1 MNPLDVVAIALLVIA
16 VVLGTRSGA
25 LPQVGGLLGAVTGA
39 LAGLAAVPTLL
50 PHLDTVAPAMRVAAV
65 LILILL
71 FVGLGEMLGS
81 RLGRSASGLL
91 GSGIL
96 STLDRVG
103 GGLVGAGQAVLI
115 VWLMGGILATGLV
128 PQLGNAANTSV
139 AIRGLGLVLPPPTS
153 IVLEI
158 DKALNESG
166 LPNVFLGVERLP
178 AQPVDLPSVATAQ
191 ALGRLALASVPR
203 VEADACEYRSTG
215 TGVVVKAGYVVTNAH
230 VIAGARAIR
239 VFTIHGILSARAVYV
254 NPDLDVAL
262 LKVAGLEAGP
272 LIFASSEPERG
283 ATGATIGYPNGG
295 SAVIGPAAV
304 TDTYEAQGLDIERQ
318 KAVTREIIELQAVV
332 DPGDS
337 GGPLLLTNGTIGGLV
352 FAESRSDPSVGYAL
366 SPTAVAAAI
375 APALGRSAAV
385 PTGSCLH

>member
-1 MNPLDVVAIALLVIA
+1 VNPLDAIAIALLVIA
-16 VVLGTRSGA
+16 VILGTRSGA
-25 LPQVGGLLGAVTGA
+25 LPQIGGLIGAVTGA
-39 LAGLAAVPTLL
+39 LAGLAAVPALL

-65 LILILL
+65 LILLLL
-71 FVGLGEMLGS
+71 FVGLGEMIGA
-81 RLGRSASGLL
+81 RLGRGASGLL

-128 PQLGNAANTSV
+128 PQLGQAANTSI
-139 AIRGLGLVLPPPTS
+139 AIRGVGLVLPPPTN

-166 LPNVFLGVERLP
+166 LPSVFLGVERLP
-178 AQPVDLPSVATAQ
+178 AEPVDLPSIATAQ

-239 VFTIHGILSARAVYV
+239 VFTTRGSFEARAVFV

-262 LKVAGLEAGP
+262 LKVAGLDAGP
-272 LIFASSEPERG
+272 LIFAAAEPERG
-283 ATGATIGYPNGG
+283 AVGATIGFPNGG

-304 TDTYEAQGLDIERQ
+304 TDTYEAQGLDIDRK

-337 GGPLLLTNGTIGGLV
+337 GGPFLLTNGTIGGLV
-352 FAESRSDPSVGYAL
+352 FAESRADPSVGYAL